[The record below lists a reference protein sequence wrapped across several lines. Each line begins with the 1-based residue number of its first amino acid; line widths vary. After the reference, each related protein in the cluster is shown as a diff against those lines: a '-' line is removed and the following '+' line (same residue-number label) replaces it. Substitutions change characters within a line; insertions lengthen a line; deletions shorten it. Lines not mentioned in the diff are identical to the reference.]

1 MPGVSLRRSGSA
13 LVVAA
18 VITVLASGTAMAL
31 PVPPSP
37 PSPLGHGVPLVQ
49 EQLLTSKIP
58 DSAFAPV
65 DRPGPELSVPQPELN
80 QALSCT
86 QNAVHADREVALF
99 VPGTALTPRENY
111 SWNWFRA
118 LDKLRRPYC
127 SVTLPNHA
135 MSDAQVSAEYVV
147 NAIRRVHA
155 MSGRR
160 VQILGHSQG
169 GTEPRFALRFWPD
182 LRGMVD
188 DYIGLDATNHGTL
201 AGDALCV
208 PAGAPSLC
216 QQRLN
221 SYYTQAINSYQE
233 TFPSI
238 SYTQIYTRTDE
249 VQPNLNNHGTTS
261 LHGGGGDITNIST
274 QDVSTTPNEHL
285 SVGTYDPVAYAIAMD
300 ALDHQGPADP
310 ARISRSVCGELFM
323 PGIDPVTFPTSYA
336 DLVVTAAEYIAL
348 YPKVFAEPPLKPYVL
363 AHPGDACSFRC
374 DCSTSLRDTLAGGR
388 FCKSPGVRP

>member
-1 MPGVSLRRSGSA
+1 MSYGSLCTSGST

-18 VITVLASGTAMAL
+18 VITVLTSGTAMAL
-31 PVPPSP
+31 PPPPSS
-37 PSPLGHGVPLVQ
+37 PSPLGDGMSLVQ
-49 EQLLTSKIP
+49 ELLPAPKLP

-65 DRPGPELSVPQPELN
+65 DRPGPELSVPQPQLD

-86 QNAVHADREVALF
+86 QDAVHANREVVLF
-99 VPGTALTPRENY
+99 VPGTGLTPRENY

-118 LDKLRRPYC
+118 LDKLGRPYC

-135 MSDAQVSAEYVV
+135 MSDTQVSAEYVV
-147 NAIRRVHA
+147 NAIRKVHA
-155 MSGRR
+155 MSRR
-160 VQILGHSQG
+160 KVQILGYSEG

-188 DYIGLDATNHGTL
+188 DYITFAGTNHGTL
-201 AGDALCV
+201 QANALCATGCA
-208 PAGAPSLC
+208 PAVS

-221 SYYTQAINSYQE
+221 SRYTQAINSHQE
-233 TFPSI
+233 TFPGI

-249 VQPNLNNHGTTS
+249 VVQPNLDNHGSTS

-274 QDVSTTPNEHL
+274 QDVCPTTPNEHN
-285 SVGTYDPVAYAIAMD
+285 SVGTYDPVAYAIATD
-300 ALDHQGPADP
+300 ALDHPGPANP

-323 PGIDPVTFPTSYA
+323 PGVDPVTFPTSYA
-336 DLVVTAAEYIAL
+336 DLVLTAAEYIAL

-363 AHPGDACSFRC
+363 AHPVDRCSVSC
-374 DCSTSLRDTLAGGR
+374 H
-388 FCKSPGVRP
+388 